1 MGRDYWLDWNTS
13 GLGRVYNQVLIKE
26 PNPAVDINKGPG
38 PVRGPALTPKYTYG
52 YHIFVRK
59 ISPQWHLSWLQ

>member
-38 PVRGPALTPKYTYG
+38 PVRGPALTPK
-52 YHIFVRK
+52 
-59 ISPQWHLSWLQ
+59 